1 MWEIHDIKH
10 ISHKGRYLAA
20 NILGNVKLTKL
31 KNYVYQNVLSRWA
44 RYRMLHILAGHLMQ
58 NTFSSCRLATANVL
72 MLISI
77 LGNVHFSTYKVNT
90 RVDYNVSFVLAFA
103 EINL

>member
-1 MWEIHDIKH
+1 
-10 ISHKGRYLAA
+10 
-20 NILGNVKLTKL
+20 
-31 KNYVYQNVLSRWA
+31 
-44 RYRMLHILAGHLMQ
+44 MQ